1 MSLDEYYADMAEEL
15 KRKSDRVRMNF
26 KTHRP
31 SAGDNREAIV
41 ADFLTEHLP
50 KAFGI
55 GTGLILS
62 KDDLFSRQADI
73 VIVDQLY
80 NMPLYSSLPEKIWL
94 AESVYALIEV
104 KTNLTPQS
112 LEDSIDKCRRF
123 KALSRDF
130 EQFPNKPRNRDSLF
144 AIWSFEAPSP
154 NTIKDNYQNA
164 IKGIP
169 IEEQPDFLI
178 VPNSIL
184 IEGGSYHSLAVLGMP
199 GSTHRRKIKQEHS
212 GDVNS
217 LLGDGHIVLMM
228 GNYSLLPWIVWLSS
242 WLNSAG
248 HRIAPLHLY
257 IPFGKSYG
265 III

>member
-26 KTHRP
+26 KTHKP

-50 KAFGI
+50 KAFGV

-80 NMPLYSSLPEKIWL
+80 NMPLYSSLPENIWL
-94 AESVYALIEV
+94 AESVYVLIEV

-112 LEDSIDKCRRF
+112 LKDSIDKCRRF
-123 KALSRDF
+123 KALPRDF
-130 EQFPNKPRNRDSLF
+130 DQFPNKPRNRDSLF

-154 NTIKDNYQNA
+154 NTVKDNYQAA
-164 IKGIP
+164 INGIP

-184 IEGGSYHSLAVLGMP
+184 IKGGSYHSLAVLGMP
-199 GSTHRRKIKQEHS
+199 GSAHRRKLEKEYNGNI
-212 GDVNS
+212 NS
-217 LLGDGHIVLMM
+217 LLGDGFEVLMM
-228 GNYSLLPWIVWLSS
+228 GNNALLAWIVWISS
-242 WLNSAG
+242 WLNGAG

-257 IPFGKSYG
+257 LPLNKSYG
-265 III
+265 IKI